1 MTCNQM
7 LSALYFGDPASPFN
21 RAHIVPE
28 NTLTTTSLH
37 EGAPFS
43 LPNSFIG
50 DDGVLHSSLP
60 FLDVS
65 FRCRRITFDPARLVS
80 NIGYSGN
87 FIANQPNRADA
98 RPRRLWLD
106 RRFAGRYRPEST
118 GIPDREL

>member
-7 LSALYFGDPASPFN
+7 LCALDFGDPAGPFN

-28 NTLTTTSLH
+28 NTLTTTSLD

-43 LPNSFIG
+43 LPNRLIG

-65 FRCRRITFDPARLVS
+65 FGCRRITFDPARLVS
-80 NIGYSGN
+80 NIGHGGN
-87 FIANQPNRADA
+87 FIADQSKQ
-98 RPRRLWLD
+98 
-106 RRFAGRYRPEST
+106 G
-118 GIPDREL
+118 